1 MRVQQKMHPR
11 PRLTPRLLPLE
22 SAHDPCNDRLAS
34 PRFGGGS
41 IIGALVCRTARRQA
55 VGGLSL
61 GIWLPGD
68 VGLVAPD
75 WAELFTWLPGY
86 VAAMALWVALLCG
99 AIWRQAAPPDEP
111 VRVVPQIARL
121 LRDEALLAA
130 LRGALAPLLG
140 LYWGSWGAAAIRL
153 AVAWWFPA
161 AKQRRDRP
169 EQQRESRVGRALDL
183 VATVA
188 IIMTGS
194 VWVALSARLLVY
206 VAGRLGRAWALRLA
220 ARARTGE

>member
-1 MRVQQKMHPR
+1 MAGAALWALWVAAQLAGR
-11 PRLTPRLLPLE
+11 
-22 SAHDPCNDRLAS
+22 RLAAWARTS
-34 PRFGGGS
+34 WGGWPWLAS
-41 IIGALVCRTARRQA
+41 LIAFLAAVAALL
-55 VGGLSL
+55 GGLSL